1 MFYLGLAAQQDGKTS
16 EAVRIWRDL
25 IGKSPP
31 DAPWLNVVRESVA
44 RAEGTVPEAPVASAA
59 PAPGPRAEDVAAA
72 SAMAPD
78 ERNQFIR
85 TMVERLAVRLR
96 QDGSDIDGW
105 LRLLRAYMVLGERD
119 KAKAAASEARNALA
133 REPDKL
139 RMLDQGLKELGVG
152 G

>member
-1 MFYLGLAAQQDGKTS
+1 MT
-16 EAVRIWRDL
+16 
-25 IGKSPP
+25 
-31 DAPWLNVVRESVA
+31 
-44 RAEGTVPEAPVASAA
+44 
-59 PAPGPRAEDVAAA
+59 
-72 SAMAPD
+72 PD

-85 TMVERLAVRLR
+85 DRVESLAVRLR

-119 KAKAAASEARNALA
+119 KAKAAAGEARKALA

-139 RMLDQGLKELGVG
+139 RQLDQGIKEFGVG

>member
-1 MFYLGLAAQQDGKTS
+1 
-16 EAVRIWRDL
+16 
-25 IGKSPP
+25 
-31 DAPWLNVVRESVA
+31 
-44 RAEGTVPEAPVASAA
+44 
-59 PAPGPRAEDVAAA
+59 
-72 SAMAPD
+72 MAPE

-85 TMVERLAVRLR
+85 TMVERLAVRLH

-119 KAKAAASEARNALA
+119 KAKAAAAEARNALA

-139 RMLDQGLKELGVG
+139 RMLDQGLRELGVG